1 MFLLKRPDLKVIYA
15 CTRLYS
21 FGRRSHYDVL
31 NLRKNCTDKE
41 IKDAYIRLSKQYH
54 PDKNKNARAQEQ
66 FVQVQE
72 AYNVLSKP
80 GSRAQYDSTIDI
92 DLNSGYVYRTHV
104 AYNSRNNPYYGFTQ
118 QTSKTRTDSN
128 SYYGVK
134 GVKKLPN
141 TAIIV
146 LCFGIAFVGVLLQF
160 IVIRNSYLS
169 HRRQIQERSMM
180 CGDELDKVRAAA
192 QGKSNEMQTRIMLE
206 KIVAASN
213 PTAATAS
220 LGQALANDKKKLM
233 KICSRC
239 NNVKENGSDCLVCA
253 PKGNDI
259 TYAEVVK
266 KITSYLY

>member
-1 MFLLKRPDLKVIYA
+1 MFLLKRADFKFVYA

-21 FGRRSHYDVL
+21 YGRRSHYDVL

-41 IKDAYIRLSKQYH
+41 IKDAYIKLSKQYH
-54 PDKNKNARAQEQ
+54 PDKNKNTKAQEQ

-92 DLNSGYVYRTHV
+92 DVNSGYVYRTHV
-104 AYNSRNNPYYGFTQ
+104 PYNIRRNPYYGFTQ
-118 QTSKTRTDSN
+118 DTSKARTETN

-146 LCFGIAFVGVLLQF
+146 LCFGIAIFGVLLQF

-169 HRRQIQERSMM
+169 RHRHIQERSMM
-180 CGDELDKVRAAA
+180 CGDELEKVRAAA
-192 QGKSNEMQTRIMLE
+192 QGKSNETQTRIMLE

-213 PTAATAS
+213 PSAATAS
-220 LGQALANDKKKLM
+220 LGQSLANDKKNSM

-239 NNVKENGSDCLVCA
+239 NNLKENGSECLVCA
-253 PKGNDI
+253 PKGSDI
-259 TYAEVVK
+259 TYTDVVK